1 MSDKYITT
9 KKVMAKKSMIA
20 RQKKRVLMHKLFY
33 TRRLHFKTLLIKSS
47 VNQKF
52 YLSTILQKFPK
63 NSSSVRLNRRCLIS
77 GRPKGVNQDFG
88 LSRQVF
94 REMAH
99 QGLLPG
105 VKKASW

>member
-1 MSDKYITT
+1 
-9 KKVMAKKSMIA
+9 MIA
-20 RQKKRVLMHKLFY
+20 RQKKRVIMHQLY
-33 TRRLHFKTLLIKSS
+33 YSRRLHFKTLLVKSD
-47 VNQKF
+47 VTQKF
-52 YLSTILQKFPK
+52 FLSKILQRFPK
-63 NSSSVRLNRRCLIS
+63 NSSAVRLNRRCLVS